1 MTSRASAQAQQ
12 LQAPYPLASAAPTA
26 GGGAV
31 SASLLATVL
40 YVCAFFAYVYFWPI
54 SRHLGVPALAA
65 LLAAALLS
73 IVCARRAYL
82 PGAMIALPVLA
93 GVYVALSFAGVLP
106 AAWTQ
111 VYDRGAIAQQS
122 VGYIAMPILVSANVN
137 ALVVLAR
144 YPTLVKRVLVP
155 AGVIGGLVLNPLV
168 LTLFGEPL
176 EGGHSYFLLNSFS
189 GAELILTALIGW
201 WVFHALSGVA
211 PFLAVPILIVLT
223 THLNTALAF
232 LALLVFRTRR
242 LLVLGSLAGV
252 LLFLATGVVAPLFWE
267 PLLALDANNG
277 IRAVFWGDAWL
288 AVRDTWGVGVGF
300 GREAI
305 RGVYYFYA
313 EPWSLKRPDEPDFLF
328 IGVHNAVVQA
338 GYRLGILGA
347 VLVVLLIVRL
357 RPRRSPR
364 TATEQFDAWLFF
376 VFVMVVCS
384 NVAITGM
391 YHLPGVTAV
400 WAWLA
405 LRNDPACIRTFA
417 IKGEAHVGP
426 TDR

>member
-1 MTSRASAQAQQ
+1 MTSAAAVPAAHPE
-12 LQAPYPLASAAPTA
+12 APRPLASTASGA

-40 YVCAFFAYVYFWPI
+40 YVVLFVGYVWGWPI
-54 SRHLGVPALAA
+54 SRHLGVPALAV

-73 IVCARRAYL
+73 ILCARRAYL
-82 PGAMIALPVLA
+82 PGAMIALPMLA
-93 GVYVALSFAGVLP
+93 GVYIALSFAGVLP

-137 ALVVLAR
+137 ALIVLAR
-144 YPTLVKRVLVP
+144 YPALVKRVLVP
-155 AGVIGGLVLNPLV
+155 AGVIGGLVINPLV
-168 LTLFGEPL
+168 LTLWGEPL

-201 WVFHALSGVA
+201 WAFHALSGIA
-211 PFLAVPILIVLT
+211 PFVVVPILIALT
-223 THLNTALAF
+223 THLNTALAY

-242 LLVLGSLAGV
+242 LLVLGSLAGL

-347 VLVVLLIVRL
+347 VLVVLLVARL
-357 RPRRSPR
+357 RPRLSPR
-364 TATEQFDAWLFF
+364 TPTEQFDAWLFF

-405 LRNDPACIRTFA
+405 LRNDPASIRTFA